1 MTINRLDRTFRLAFI
16 RRKIRT
22 TFKSQA
28 VRTALL
34 TELNTRGLDS
44 EVIVR
49 MVEKIPTTRQA
60 VFQPVQPM
68 PAQPAAVQPMPVQPA
83 AMQPIPAQH
92 APMQPAQ
99 VQPAPAVA
107 DGNSEESALEVLDS
121 EDELVQDMTLSPRS
135 EQRLR
140 RQLQVW
146 KDRLSSSSDR
156 LSVKELEMNFGS
168 LFR

>member
-1 MTINRLDRTFRLAFI
+1 MSTNRLDCTLRLAFI

-34 TELNTRGLDS
+34 TELNTRGPDS

-60 VFQPVQPM
+60 VVQPVQPM
-68 PAQPAAVQPMPVQPA
+68 PQPAQPAAVQP
-83 AMQPIPAQH
+83 IPAQP
-92 APMQPAQ
+92 APVQPAQ
-99 VQPAPAVA
+99 VQPTPAAA

-146 KDRLSSSSDR
+146 RDRLSSSSD
-156 LSVKELEMNFGS
+156 
-168 LFR
+168 

>member
-1 MTINRLDRTFRLAFI
+1 MSTNKLDHTFRLAFI

-34 TELNTRGLDS
+34 TELNTRGPDS

-60 VFQPVQPM
+60 VVQPVQPM
-68 PAQPAAVQPMPVQPA
+68 PQPAQPAAVQSIPAQPA
-83 AMQPIPAQH
+83 QPAPVQPIPAQP
-92 APMQPAQ
+92 APVQPIPAQPAPVQPAQ
-99 VQPAPAVA
+99 VQPAPAA
-107 DGNSEESALEVLDS
+107 ANGNSEESALEVLDS

-140 RQLQVW
+140 RQLQV
-146 KDRLSSSSDR
+146 
-156 LSVKELEMNFGS
+156 
-168 LFR
+168 